1 MVRPVPCT
9 TYFIMRQI
17 ANQFSFLLFVVPTVL
32 LGIILLLRDKRTPLR
47 LTVSALILLLLGG
60 GYFMLRPGEASGPA
74 KDVEVLLVQPATRP
88 VLLEIYSN
96 YCVGCLRAEPVVD
109 GLQAEWGDAVE
120 VVRLNI
126 NEPRS
131 SELAAR
137 FNFQFTPT
145 FILFTPDG
153 EEVWRQ
159 VGSIDAD
166 AVRAQVNALIQGQSE
181 T

>member
-1 MVRPVPCT
+1 MLQT
-9 TYFIMRQI
+9 

-32 LGIILLLRDKRTPLR
+32 LGIVLLLRDRRTPLR
-47 LTVSALILLLLGG
+47 LAVASLILLLLAG
-60 GYFMLRPGEASGPA
+60 GYFLLRPGAASGSA
-74 KDVEVLLVQPATRP
+74 EDVEVLLVQPATRP

-96 YCVGCLRAEPVVD
+96 YCVGCLRAEPIVD
-109 GLQAEWGDAVE
+109 SLQAEWGDAVK

-131 SELAAR
+131 SELATR

-159 VGSIDAD
+159 VGGIDAA
-166 AVRAQVNALIQGQSE
+166 AVRAQVDALIQGQTE

>member
-1 MVRPVPCT
+1 MLQT
-9 TYFIMRQI
+9 
-17 ANQFSFLLFVVPTVL
+17 ANQFSFLLFVVPSVL
-32 LGIILLLRDKRTPLR
+32 FGVVLLLRYKRTPLR
-47 LTVSALILLLLGG
+47 LTVAALMLLVLGV
-60 GYFMLRPGEASGPA
+60 GYFLLRPGEASGQA
-74 KDVEVLLVQPATRP
+74 EQVEVLLVQPATRP

-96 YCVGCLRAEPVVD
+96 YCIACLRAEPVVD
-109 GLQAEWGDAVE
+109 SLQAEWGDSVE

-126 NEPRS
+126 HEPRS

-159 VGSIDAD
+159 VGGIDAA
-166 AVRAQVNALIQGQSE
+166 AVRAQVEALLQGE
-181 T
+181 TET